1 MIKIRSSLFE
11 TNSSSVHTISIDK
24 DFDVESI
31 ENPVEKVAEILK
43 EYVDNYYSENYK
55 IVFGGEYGWG
65 YEELDSIKSILDY
78 LFTYLYKSNK
88 IYIPENEYD
97 FESYDENF
105 SESKDV
111 FVIFMNKV
119 KEELEYEYEGI
130 KFVIE
135 PGSYIDHQSVSNLNL
150 FEYNNYENTEENLV
164 KLLFGKSII
173 CIDNDNH

>member
-31 ENPVEKVAEILK
+31 KNPVEKIAEILK
-43 EYVDNYYSENYK
+43 RYIVSYRDTNY
-55 IVFGGEYGWG
+55 IIFGGEYGWG
-65 YEELDSIKSILDY
+65 YEELDYTKGILDY

-150 FEYNNYENTEENLV
+150 FEYNNYENTEENLI